1 MNVFHINEQD
11 GLDAPQGFN
20 IQLTIKLDF
29 HMNDGGFIFTVSL
42 SMPLAD

>member
-20 IQLTIKLDF
+20 IQRTIKLDF
-29 HMNDGGFIFTVSL
+29 HMYDGGLSFTVSL